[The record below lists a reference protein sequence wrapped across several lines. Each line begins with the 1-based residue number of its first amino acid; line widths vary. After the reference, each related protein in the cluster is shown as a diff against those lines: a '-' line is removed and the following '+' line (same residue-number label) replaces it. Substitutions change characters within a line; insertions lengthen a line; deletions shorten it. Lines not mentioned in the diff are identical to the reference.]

1 MHTFLILVMFNTVEA
16 FKSNRRD
23 KFIQKGFLSLVK
35 ANFSYTDEMIIYRDS
50 YVGIFSL
57 KEFLLLMDLPPPS
70 EEAVFRIIKYPQGKG
85 KLW

>member
-1 MHTFLILVMFNTVEA
+1 MFNTVEA
-16 FKSNRRD
+16 YKSNRRD
-23 KFIQKGFLSLVK
+23 KFIQKGFKSLVK

-70 EEAVFRIIKYPQGKG
+70 EEE
-85 KLW
+85 KLIQK